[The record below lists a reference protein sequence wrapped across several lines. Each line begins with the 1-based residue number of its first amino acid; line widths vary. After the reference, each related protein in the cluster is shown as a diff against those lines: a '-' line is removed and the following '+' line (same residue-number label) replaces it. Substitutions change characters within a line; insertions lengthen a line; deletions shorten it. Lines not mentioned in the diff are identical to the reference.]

1 MCRVVDN
8 GSRKKVNTL
17 NDFMQKNKMNNDI
30 QTKIKSYIEYL
41 LEEESGTKQEQEE
54 FLGIVPEHMR
64 REILI
69 EINSK
74 VLVQNFIF
82 NINFSLA
89 FLNNVS
95 YKLQEKI
102 FGPGEIVFLVKQ
114 RFLNNLSGI

>member
-1 MCRVVDN
+1 
-8 GSRKKVNTL
+8 
-17 NDFMQKNKMNNDI
+17 
-30 QTKIKSYIEYL
+30 
-41 LEEESGTKQEQEE
+41 
-54 FLGIVPEHMR
+54 MR

-102 FGPGEIVFLVKQ
+102 FGPGEIVFLVK
-114 RFLNNLSGI
+114 